1 MLVERPFLREYAGA
15 QLGNYK
21 QNQQLTELQL
31 HMEKLNQCQMENY
44 RRYYHEV
51 QENKVR
57 RWQPVTRFN
66 HQMAPISSK
75 PFTFRNPKLGSEGS
89 AYRKNMESKRPVHRN
104 FPKIKQEVSAFG
116 PKHAEH
122 ARLFYQSKRT
132 QPIQE
137 LRQDIVPSYRPN
149 YGSMQVSGHRQT
161 QVTEW
166 IHLLGKPLFGR
177 SLNQKGLYSDSLESL
192 VPVPDTSQPYETV
205 LKIAKISPRLS
216 KKQPTETKASIGFC
230 VKLLNHKVERGSVKK
245 SYDFQDC
252 GCEIDLSKAPA
263 FQMLCEISN
272 TQ

>member
-1 MLVERPFLREYAGA
+1 VSNGKF
-15 QLGNYK
+15 
-21 QNQQLTELQL
+21 
-31 HMEKLNQCQMENY
+31 
-44 RRYYHEV
+44 
-51 QENKVR
+51 
-57 RWQPVTRFN
+57 
-66 HQMAPISSK
+66 
-75 PFTFRNPKLGSEGS
+75 SE
-89 AYRKNMESKRPVHRN
+89 
-104 FPKIKQEVSAFG
+104 FG

-122 ARLFYQSKRT
+122 ARIFYQSKRT

-137 LRQDIVPSYRPN
+137 LRQDIVPPYRPN